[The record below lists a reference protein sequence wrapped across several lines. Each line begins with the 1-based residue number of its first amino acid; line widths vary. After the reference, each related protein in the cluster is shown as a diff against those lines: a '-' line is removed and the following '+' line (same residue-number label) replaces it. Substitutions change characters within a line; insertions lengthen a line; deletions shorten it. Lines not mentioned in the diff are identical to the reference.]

1 MDLHAQTM
9 DSFLTFETLLAHAD
23 VDPDELG
30 VAPPIHQAVNYS
42 APMAEDFHALN
53 EQSQPQRYYRRY
65 GNPTQAR
72 LERVVAAVEGAEA
85 ALATASGMGA
95 ITTTL
100 VALLSQGEHV
110 VAQRSMYGGTLSLLR
125 DVAPRFGVQ
134 VTFVD
139 QTDTDAFAR
148 ALTPDTKLIM
158 LETPSNPLLRLT
170 DVEAVTALARARGIL
185 TFADNT
191 VATPFNQR
199 PLEQGVDLVM
209 HSVTKA
215 ISGHADVQAG
225 IVLGSSELIEVLWK
239 AHTMVGSVVS
249 PFDAW
254 LALRGLRTL
263 SLRAER
269 QNRCAQA
276 VAEYLAGHPAVRTVN
291 YPGLPGHPQ
300 HDLAKR
306 QMRGFGGLLSF
317 ELRGGRPAAEQLI
330 SALRLP
336 VRSPSLGGTRS
347 TLVRP
352 AAMWSNE
359 LTEEQLAEAGVPGGL
374 IRFAVGLEHEADLIA
389 DLGQGF
395 AALASEHAE

>member
-1 MDLHAQTM
+1 M
-9 DSFLTFETLLAHAD
+9 DSFLAFETLLAHAD
-23 VDPDELG
+23 ADPEELS
-30 VAPPIHQAVNYS
+30 VAPPIQQAVNYA
-42 APMAEDFHALN
+42 APTAEDFDALN

-72 LERVVAAVEGAEA
+72 LERVVAAAEGAEA

-100 VALLSQGEHV
+100 VALLSQGDHV
-110 VAQRSMYGGTLSLLR
+110 VAQHSMYGGTLSLLR
-125 DVAPRFGVQ
+125 DVAPRFGVE

-225 IVLGSSELIEVLWK
+225 IVLGNGELIERLWK
-239 AHTMVGSVVS
+239 AHTMVGSVIS

-263 SLRAER
+263 SLRAGR
-269 QNRCAQA
+269 QNQCAQA

-291 YPGLPGHPQ
+291 YPGLLGHPQ

-359 LTEEQLAEAGVPGGL
+359 LTEEELAEAGVPGGL

-389 DLGQGF
+389 DLGQG
-395 AALASEHAE
+395 LASSASESVG

>member
-1 MDLHAQTM
+1 MD
-9 DSFLTFETLLAHAD
+9 FLALDTLLAHAD
-23 VDPDELG
+23 ADPGEPSL
-30 VAPPIHQAVNYS
+30 APPLHQTVNCS
-42 APMAEDFHALN
+42 ARTAEDFDVLN
-53 EQSQPQRYYRRY
+53 EQPRPEQYYRRY

-72 LERVVAAVEGAEA
+72 LERVAAAAEGAEA

-95 ITTTL
+95 IST
-100 VALLSQGEHV
+100 VLLSLLSRGEHV
-110 VAQRSMYGGTLSLLR
+110 VAQRSMYGGTLSLLQ
-125 DVAPRFGVQ
+125 DIAPRFGVE

-148 ALTPDTKLIM
+148 ALTPETGLIM
-158 LETPSNPLLRLT
+158 METPSNPLLRLT
-170 DVEAVTALARARGIL
+170 DVEAVAALARARGIL

-191 VATPFNQR
+191 VATPVNQR

-215 ISGHADVQAG
+215 MSGHADVQAG
-225 IVLGSSELIEVLWK
+225 IVLGKAGLIERIWRT
-239 AHTMVGSVVS
+239 HTMVGAVVS

-263 SLRAER
+263 SMRVER

-276 VAEYLAGHPAVRTVN
+276 VAEYLAEHPAVRVVN
-291 YPGLPGHPQ
+291 YPGLTGHPQ
-300 HDLAKR
+300 HGLAKR

-317 ELRGGRPAAEQLI
+317 ELRGGRATAERFI
-330 SALRLP
+330 SALRLA

-352 AAMWSNE
+352 AAMWANE
-359 LTEEQLAEAGVPGGL
+359 LTEEQLVEAGVPSGL
-374 IRFAVGLEHEADLIA
+374 VRFAVGLEHEADLIA
-389 DLGQGF
+389 DLGQ
-395 AALASEHAE
+395 ALAASAPEHGE

>member
-1 MDLHAQTM
+1 M
-9 DSFLTFETLLAHAD
+9 DSFLALETLLAHAD
-23 VDPDELG
+23 SDPEDLS
-30 VAPPIHQAVNYS
+30 VAPSIHQGVNYS
-42 APMAEDFHALN
+42 AATAEDFDALN
-53 EQSQPQRYYRRY
+53 EQSRPPHYYRRY

-72 LERVVAAVEGAEA
+72 LERVVAAAEGAEA

-95 ITTTL
+95 ITTAM
-100 VALLSQGEHV
+100 VALLSQGDHV
-110 VAQRSMYGGTLSLLR
+110 VAQHSMYGGTLSLLR
-125 DVAPRFGVQ
+125 DVAPRFGVE

-148 ALTPDTKLIM
+148 ALTPDTRLIM

-170 DVEAVTALARARGIL
+170 DVNAVTALARARGIL

-225 IVLGSSELIEVLWK
+225 IVLGSGELIERLWK
-239 AHTMVGSVVS
+239 AHTMVGSVIS

-276 VAEYLAGHPAVRTVN
+276 VAEFLAGHPAVRAVN

-300 HDLAKR
+300 HDLAER

-317 ELRGGRPAAEQLI
+317 ELRGGRPVAEQLI

-359 LTEEQLAEAGVPGGL
+359 LTEEELAEAGVPAGL

-395 AALASEHAE
+395 ASLVPESAG

>member
-1 MDLHAQTM
+1 M
-9 DSFLTFETLLAHAD
+9 DSFLAFETLLAHAD
-23 VDPDELG
+23 VDPEELS

-42 APMAEDFHALN
+42 APTAEDFDALN

-95 ITTTL
+95 ITTIL
-100 VALLSQGEHV
+100 VALLSQGDHV
-110 VAQRSMYGGTLSLLR
+110 VAQHSMYGGTLSLLR

-148 ALTPDTKLIM
+148 ALTPDTKMIM
-158 LETPSNPLLRLT
+158 LETPSNPLLQLT

-191 VATPFNQR
+191 VATPFCQR

-225 IVLGSSELIEVLWK
+225 IVLGSSELIERLWK
-239 AHTMVGSVVS
+239 THTMVGSVVS

-269 QNRCAQA
+269 QNQCAQA
-276 VAEYLAGHPAVRTVN
+276 VAEYLVGHPAVRAVN

-317 ELRGGRPAAEQLI
+317 ELRGGQAAAEQLI
-330 SALRLP
+330 SKLRLT
-336 VRSPSLGGTRS
+336 VRSPSLGGIRS

-359 LTEEQLAEAGVPGGL
+359 LTEEELAEAGVPGGL

-389 DLGQGF
+389 DLSQGL

>member
-1 MDLHAQTM
+1 M
-9 DSFLTFETLLAHAD
+9 DSYLALETLLTHAD
-23 VDPDELG
+23 ADADDPA
-30 VAPPIHQAVNYS
+30 VAPTIHQSVNYS
-42 APMAEDFHALN
+42 AASAEDFDALN
-53 EQSQPQRYYRRY
+53 SDVNPARYYRRY

-72 LERVVAAVEGAEA
+72 LERIVAAAEGAEA

-95 ITTTL
+95 TTTTL
-100 VALLSQGEHV
+100 LTFVSQGDHV

-125 DVAPRFGVQ
+125 DIAPRFGIE

-139 QTDTDAFAR
+139 QTDTAAFEQAIK
-148 ALTPDTKLIM
+148 PNTKMIM
-158 LETPSNPLLRLT
+158 LETPSNPLLQLT
-170 DVEAVTALARARGIL
+170 DMAAVTALARTHGIL

-191 VATPFNQR
+191 IATPVNQK
-199 PLEQGVDLVM
+199 PLDQGVDLVM

-225 IVLGSSELIEVLWK
+225 IVVGSKELIDRIWK
-239 AHTMVGSVVS
+239 THTMAGSIVS

-254 LALRGLRTL
+254 LAVRGLRTL
-263 SLRAER
+263 SMRMER

-276 VAEYLAGHPAVRTVN
+276 LADYLVTHPAVRSVN
-291 YPGLPGHPQ
+291 YPGLTEHPQ

-306 QMRGFGGLLSF
+306 QMSGFGGVLSF
-317 ELRGGRPAAEQLI
+317 ELSGGETAAEQLI

-336 VRSPSLGGTRS
+336 VRASSLGGTRS

-359 LTEEQLAEAGVPGGL
+359 LTEEQLEEAGVAGGL
-374 IRFAVGLEHEADLIA
+374 IRFAVGLEHEDDLIN
-389 DLGQGF
+389 DLRQGLSVTG
-395 AALASEHAE
+395 AVG